1 MGFFK
6 RKESFTCFQCGY
18 PVDGDGYTN
27 HCPKCLFSRHVDVSP
42 GDRAESCGG
51 PMEPVSYSMKG
62 GEERILHR
70 CAVCGYEKE
79 NRISVDDDRDAILKI
94 MKGQADRFSRS

>member
-1 MGFFK
+1 
-6 RKESFTCFQCGY
+6 
-18 PVDGDGYTN
+18 
-27 HCPKCLFSRHVDVSP
+27 
-42 GDRAESCGG
+42 
-51 PMEPVSYSMKG
+51 MEPVSYSMKG